1 MLLKLIELA
10 EEMYATS
17 QKKTLESID
26 GGLIARFL
34 MEEYAIRLGNLTE
47 EIGHTLHLQLDAI
60 KDRDAHIKAL
70 EHELS
75 Q

>member
-1 MLLKLIELA
+1 MLLRLIELA
-10 EEMYATS
+10 EEMYEVS
-17 QKKTLESID
+17 KNLPLSSNSC
-26 GGLIARFL
+26 GLMF
-34 MEEYAIRLGNLTE
+34 EEYAIRLGNLTE
-47 EIGHTLHLQLDAI
+47 EIGHTLHLQQDAI

>member
-1 MLLKLIELA
+1 VNVFPKDKFSKSTSLIF
-10 EEMYATS
+10 EE
-17 QKKTLESID
+17 
-26 GGLIARFL
+26 F
-34 MEEYAIRLGNLTE
+34 AIRLGNLTE
-47 EIGHTLHLQLDAI
+47 EVGHTLHLQLDAI

>member
-1 MLLKLIELA
+1 MLLRLIELA

-17 QKKTLESID
+17 KKKSLDSID
-26 GGLIARFL
+26 GGLICGIL

-47 EIGHTLHLQLDAI
+47 EVGHTLHLQLDAI